1 MPIEV
6 VMAAAPRPHDSY
18 STSPELALVDADLAA
33 SLRLALSDPERPF
46 PALRRLSAEAVVAS
60 HTPEELDAAGPGVV
74 HCDTDVD
81 VVAALVEQNGGG
93 EVDDE
98 PNVGVLDEARFE
110 GGHRGSMPVLPSP
123 EADGLDT
130 ADATEA
136 ALKRIRERLEMESAV
151 APTKTFRTGF
161 TVASGGGMACAL
173 LTLTIE
179 VRLGVAQLPG
189 WLGF

>member
-1 MPIEV
+1 MPIDL
-6 VMAAAPRPHDSY
+6 VMAAAPRPLDSY
-18 STSPELALVDADLAA
+18 ASSPELALVDADLAA
-33 SLRLALSDPERPF
+33 SLRLALNDTEHPSLSP
-46 PALRRLSAEAVVAS
+46 RRVSAGAVVAS

-81 VVAALVEQNGGG
+81 VVAALVEQNGG

-98 PNVGVLDEARFE
+98 PNVDVLDEARFE

-130 ADATEA
+130 AEATEA
-136 ALKRIRERLEMESAV
+136 ALKRIRERLELESAL
-151 APTKTFRTGF
+151 APTKRFRTGF
-161 TVASGGGMACAL
+161 TVASGGGIACAL
-173 LTLTIE
+173 LTLTID